1 MHGKN
6 KCPSKQIPED
16 VLNETVL
23 QVLSLEE
30 LNRKVAKI
38 IVSDHQQLTIL
49 LKEED
54 PVIVT
59 WKHKSRS
66 ESWTLAMKE
75 KARQRAM
82 KGKKDNEEN
91 NSHSTN
97 D

>member
-1 MHGKN
+1 MKKKEN
-6 KCPSKQIPED
+6 KMKIPED
-16 VLNETVL
+16 VLNETVS

-38 IVSDHQQLTIL
+38 IVSDHEQLTIL

-75 KARQRAM
+75 KARQNAM
-82 KGKKDNEEN
+82 KGKL
-91 NSHSTN
+91 
-97 D
+97 